1 MDAYI
6 CRTCGVQQASSDGPP
21 AHCAI
26 CDDERQYVPPGGQRW
41 ATLAELRGEG
51 HRIEVRDLEPGL
63 TGIGANPPV
72 GIGQRALLVQTPSG
86 NFLWDCFGF
95 IDAEGIAAVRA
106 RGGIHG
112 IAMSHPHF
120 YGVCVE
126 WSHAFDGAP
135 IYIPTADRQW
145 VMRPDPVVRYWEGVV
160 KPLAGL
166 ALIQSGGHF
175 EGSAALHWAA
185 GAEGRGTLF
194 TGDTITVAADRRFVS
209 FMRSYPNLIPL
220 SANEVRRIVST
231 VRPYPLDRV
240 YGGWWDRVIDRD
252 GMAAIEKSADRY
264 VRWIEGAPILPSP
277 ARRRET

>member
-1 MDAYI
+1 MEAYI
-6 CRTCGVQQASSDGPP
+6 CRTCGVQQAPSDGPP

-72 GIGQRALLVQTPSG
+72 GIGQRALLVQTPTG

-95 IDAEGIAAVRA
+95 IDAEGVAAVRA
-106 RGGIHG
+106 RGGIYG

-160 KPLAGL
+160 KPFAGL

-175 EGSAALHWAA
+175 EGSAVLHWAA
-185 GAEGRGTLF
+185 GAEGRGALL

-220 SANEVRRIVST
+220 SANGVRQIVST
-231 VRPYPLDRV
+231 VRPYPFDRV

-264 VRWIEGAPILPSP
+264 VRWIEGAPTLPSP
-277 ARRRET
+277 ASRREK